1 MKIGLKILVASA
13 ILLCLFAA
21 GIPHANTWGF
31 FAHKQL
37 NRIACFTLPD
47 ELIGFYKTNIEF
59 VTEHAVD
66 PDKRRYA
73 VTDEAARHFIDLDRY
88 GQTPLD
94 SIPKKWEDAVKNIAR
109 TP

>member
-1 MKIGLKILVASA
+1 MNHAVKFFIAILV
-13 ILLCLFAA
+13 LTVVVLA

-37 NRIACFTLPD
+37 NRIACFTLPT
-47 ELIGFYKTNIEF
+47 ELIGFYKGNIEF

-73 VTDEAARHFIDLDRY
+73 LTDEAARHFIDLDRY
-88 GQTPLD
+88 GLSPLD
-94 SIPKKWEDAVKNIAR
+94 SFPIKWYDAVKK
-109 TP
+109 